1 MGYPRHFLWDIKED
15 IGGYIYIY
23 ITAIKWGY
31 EWGLLWRK

>member
-15 IGGYIYIY
+15 IGGYIYI
-23 ITAIKWGY
+23 TAIKWGY